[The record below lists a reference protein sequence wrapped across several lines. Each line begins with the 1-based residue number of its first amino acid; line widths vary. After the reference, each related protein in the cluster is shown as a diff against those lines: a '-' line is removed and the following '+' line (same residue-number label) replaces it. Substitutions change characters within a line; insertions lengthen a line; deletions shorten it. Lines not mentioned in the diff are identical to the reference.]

1 MAKIVVAVT
10 RRLPALVEARLRT
23 EYEARLNATDR
34 PLSASEIAAAA
45 AGADVL
51 LPTVTDRIDAALV
64 PNLPASIRLIANF
77 GAGLDHIDL
86 AACAARGIPV
96 TNTPDV
102 LTEDTADLAMALILA
117 AARRLGE
124 GERMVRGAAWRGWT
138 PTFMIGRRVAG
149 KRIGIVG
156 MGRIGAALARR
167 ALGFGM
173 SVHYH
178 NRSRA
183 PAPLEAELRA
193 QFWPELDAMLGAV
206 DFVSIHCPR
215 TKDTEGLFSTARI
228 ARMLP
233 HAILVN
239 TARGGIVDESAL
251 AAALAAGRIAAAGL
265 DVYDG
270 EPSVNPALFA
280 LENVVLAPHLGSAT
294 EEGRVAMGERALAN
308 IAAFAEGRPLPD
320 QVKPR

>member
-1 MAKIVVAVT
+1 MAKLVVTVT
-10 RRLPALVEARLRT
+10 RRLPAPVEARLAA
-23 EYEARLNATDR
+23 EHEARLNATDR
-34 PLSASEIAAAA
+34 PLSASEIVAAAQ
-45 AGADVL
+45 GADVL

-64 PNLPASIRLIANF
+64 RALPASIRLIANF

-86 AACAARGIPV
+86 AACAERNIPV

-102 LTEDTADLAMALILA
+102 LTEDTADMAMALILA

-124 GERMVRGAAWRGWT
+124 GERLMRAGAWRGWT

-149 KRIGIVG
+149 KRLGIVG
-156 MGRIGAALARR
+156 MGRIGVALARR

-173 SVHYH
+173 AVHYH
-178 NRSRA
+178 NRRRA
-183 PAPLEAELRA
+183 PASLEAELRA
-193 QFWPELDAMLGAV
+193 HFWPDLDAMLGAV
-206 DFVSIHCPR
+206 DVVSIHCPR
-215 TKDTEGLFSTARI
+215 TKETEGLFSAARL
-228 ARMLP
+228 ARLAP

-251 AAALAAGRIAAAGL
+251 AAALAEGRIAAAGL

-270 EPSVNPALFA
+270 EPAVNPTLMA

-308 IAAFAEGRPLPD
+308 IAALAEGRPLPD
-320 QVKPR
+320 AVKGR

>member
-1 MAKIVVAVT
+1 MAKLVVAVT
-10 RRLPALVEARLRT
+10 RRLPAPVEARLRAD
-23 EYEARLNATDR
+23 YEARLNATDR
-34 PLSASEIAAAA
+34 PLSASEIVAAAQ
-45 AGADVL
+45 GADVL

-64 PNLPASIRLIANF
+64 RALPASIRLIANF

-86 AACAARGIPV
+86 AACAERNIPV
-96 TNTPDV
+96 ANTPDV
-102 LTEDTADLAMALILA
+102 LTEDTADMAMALILA

-124 GERMVRGAAWRGWT
+124 GERLVRAGAWGGWT

-149 KRIGIVG
+149 KRLGIVG
-156 MGRIGAALARR
+156 MGRIGTALARR

-173 SVHYH
+173 AVHYH

-183 PAPLEAELRA
+183 PASLEAELRA
-193 QFWPELDAMLGAV
+193 RFWPDLDAMLEAV
-206 DFVSIHCPR
+206 DVVSIHCPR
-215 TKDTEGLFSTARI
+215 TKDTEGLFSTARL
-228 ARMLP
+228 ARLAP

-239 TARGGIVDESAL
+239 TARGGIVDEAAL
-251 AAALAAGRIAAAGL
+251 AAALAEGRIAAAGL

-270 EPSVNPALFA
+270 EPAVNPALMA

-320 QVKPR
+320 AVKGR